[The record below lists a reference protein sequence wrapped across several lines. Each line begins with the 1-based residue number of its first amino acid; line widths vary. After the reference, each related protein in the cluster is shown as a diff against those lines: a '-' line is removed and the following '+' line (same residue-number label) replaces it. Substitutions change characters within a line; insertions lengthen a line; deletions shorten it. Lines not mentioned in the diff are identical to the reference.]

1 MRLKRICNTH
11 CLLEAAEDYV
21 LSCKEAKEGAD
32 NKEKERFPNI
42 AGFARSLGVGVDT
55 LKKVQRK
62 YSDQYDAVLALFEDE
77 ALNSFKSPTVLT
89 AYLKERLEFG
99 EKKEGGATVN
109 AGDIKLIF
117 EHDISE
123 DGK

>member
-1 MRLKRICNTH
+1 M
-11 CLLEAAEDYV
+11 AEEYV
-21 LSCKEAKEGAD
+21 SVCKGEGSSGKSSD
-32 NKEKERFPNI
+32 RFPNL
-42 AGFARSLGVGVDT
+42 AGFARSLGVGIAT
-55 LKKVQRK
+55 LKKVESK
-62 YSDQYDAVLALFEDE
+62 YPEQYGAILALFEDE
-77 ALNSFKSPTVLT
+77 ALNSLKSATILT

-99 EKKEGGATVN
+99 EKKEGGATVE